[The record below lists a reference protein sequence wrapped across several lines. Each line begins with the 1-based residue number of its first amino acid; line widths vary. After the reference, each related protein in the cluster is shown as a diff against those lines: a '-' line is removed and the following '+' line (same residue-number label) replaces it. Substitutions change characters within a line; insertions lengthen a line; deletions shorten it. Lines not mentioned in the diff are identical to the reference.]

1 MRRWRSCAPSPEG
14 PPLDR
19 VVQPWSG
26 QAVNYHF
33 LALLVLATLY
43 ALWAGGGPE
52 RIGAAVY
59 ALSVAATHLIMSA
72 HGQDWLNLEVGVF
85 IVDAVTFL
93 AFIPIA
99 LLADRFWP
107 LWVSA
112 FLGLGVL
119 GHLGR
124 LAEPGAFWWAYAVV
138 LTIWSYPIVALFALG
153 TFLHR
158 RRLRRYGADRSWVSF
173 SGRSGPAPPAAPT
186 G

>member
-1 MRRWRSCAPSPEG
+1 
-14 PPLDR
+14 
-19 VVQPWSG
+19 
-26 QAVNYHF
+26 VNYYF
-33 LALLVLATLY
+33 VSLLALTTLY

-59 ALSVAATHLIMSA
+59 CVSVAATMLIMSL
-72 HGQDWLNLEVGVF
+72 HSRDWLNLEVGVF
-85 IVDAVTFL
+85 IVDVVTFL

-99 LLADRFWP
+99 LRADRFWP

-119 GHLGR
+119 GHLAR
-124 LAEPGAFWWAYAVV
+124 LVGPDTFWWAYAVV
-138 LTIWSYPIVALFALG
+138 LTIWSYPILALIALG

-158 RRLRRYGADRSWVSF
+158 RRLTLHGADRSWVS
-173 SGRSGPAPPAAPT
+173 SSGPSGPTPPDAPT